1 MHDWEEL
8 TAPPPEK
15 VTNAALEINA
25 AAGLMDQAGNR
36 LINAINEVSGTTMED
51 RIESFLNQLE
61 DLRIDLINLKEKME
75 GGKEN

>member
-15 VTNAALEINA
+15 VLNAAKEINA
-25 AAGLMDQAGNR
+25 ADGLMDQAGNR

-75 GGKEN
+75 RGKA